1 MMVLTTQEMIILW
14 ILIVAVMSII
24 GCLVRKGIRL
34 IATIALVFII
44 TSLAVFWLPGK
55 LEHISNG
62 DTTIRETIDDV
73 SSGKEN
79 DAMYD
84 ALKDGHAYVQDNY
97 VEWGDAFKN
106 LMHKIIGDQRKHDHG
121 LICGLFLL
129 SHKTVK
135 NSKKFSEQ

>member
-1 MMVLTTQEMIILW
+1 MIVLTTQEMIILW

-44 TSLAVFWLPGK
+44 TSLAVFWFPGK

-62 DTTIRETIDDV
+62 NTTIRETIDDV
-73 SSGKEN
+73 SFGKEN

-106 LMHKIIGDQRKHDHG
+106 LMHKIIGD
-121 LICGLFLL
+121 
-129 SHKTVK
+129 
-135 NSKKFSEQ
+135 

>member
-1 MMVLTTQEMIILW
+1 MIVLTTHEMIILW

-106 LMHKIIGDQRKHDHG
+106 LMHKIIG
-121 LICGLFLL
+121 
-129 SHKTVK
+129 
-135 NSKKFSEQ
+135 N

>member
-1 MMVLTTQEMIILW
+1 MMILTTQEMIILW

-73 SSGKEN
+73 SSGTEH

-106 LMHKIIGDQRKHDHG
+106 LMRKIIGD
-121 LICGLFLL
+121 
-129 SHKTVK
+129 
-135 NSKKFSEQ
+135 

>member
-1 MMVLTTQEMIILW
+1 MMVLSTQEMIILW

-106 LMHKIIGDQRKHDHG
+106 LMHKIIG
-121 LICGLFLL
+121 
-129 SHKTVK
+129 
-135 NSKKFSEQ
+135 N

>member
-1 MMVLTTQEMIILW
+1 MIVLTTQEMIILW

-24 GCLVRKGIRL
+24 GSLVRKGIRL

-106 LMHKIIGDQRKHDHG
+106 LMHKIIG
-121 LICGLFLL
+121 
-129 SHKTVK
+129 
-135 NSKKFSEQ
+135 N